1 MQLKFGDHLLAFCS
15 NICDSFFLSQNRK
28 RIQSDPYLYDAFVS
42 YSSEDE
48 AWVRDE
54 LVGGTGLGLV
64 MGDTPAGVTICNRSS
79 SLRGKA
85 FVSEDVVF

>member
-1 MQLKFGDHLLAFCS
+1 MQLKFGNRLLAFCS

-54 LVGGTGLGLV
+54 LVGGKPG
-64 MGDTPAGVTICNRSS
+64 PCSS
-79 SLRGKA
+79 VGRESFKGTSLLQLYHEFDSQSRQW
-85 FVSEDVVF
+85 S